1 MIVCLICS
9 YVIMKLDFSSG
20 GSEMMKK
27 IFILLFCTM
36 FMISGCSTPFK
47 EQEVR
52 TIEHGYK
59 QMPPDDF
66 IPKDLTIVSIG
77 DSLTQGVGDIKELGG
92 YIPYLKEKLESQK
105 DIRTADFINFGIKG
119 NRSDQLLKR
128 LDQSKVQ
135 TAIQNADI
143 VIITIGGN
151 DVMKV
156 FKQNLT
162 HLKMETFLQEEK
174 YYRERLTNIIE
185 TVSTYNNQATIILMG
200 IYNPFMRWFADI
212 KEMDQIISTWNDTSS
227 QVVEEF
233 EQAYFVPVADIFNN
247 YEEDLLYTDYFHPN
261 NKGYELIAD
270 RFYTYFNEH
279 SIVEKVF

>member
-1 MIVCLICS
+1 MFVCYNEKRFNL
-9 YVIMKLDFSSG
+9 G
-20 GSEMMKK
+20 GHRTMKK
-27 IFILLFCTM
+27 FIILLFCSI
-36 FMISGCSTPFK
+36 FVFSGCSTPYK
-47 EQEVR
+47 EQKAR
-52 TIEHGYK
+52 ITEHGYK
-59 QMPPDDF
+59 QIPPDDF
-66 IPKDLTIVSIG
+66 IPKDLRVVSIG
-77 DSLTQGVGDIKELGG
+77 DSLTQGVGDVKELGG

-128 LDQSKVQ
+128 LDQPEVQ

-143 VIITIGGN
+143 VMITIGGN

-162 HLKMETFLQEEK
+162 HLKLETFLQEEK

-185 TVSTYNNQATIILMG
+185 LVSSYNKQAKIILMG

-227 QVVEEF
+227 DVVDQF
-233 EQAYFVPVADIFNN
+233 DQAYFVPVADIFNN

-261 NKGYELIAD
+261 NKGYELIAA

-279 SIVEKVF
+279 GIVEKAFQNG